1 MRISG
6 PAAVP
11 APPYQ
16 PLSEWVNARSWCRG
30 DDHDEDEES
39 GDDEEDEDNSD
50 HDEDE
55 ESDDQ
60 GEVGDI
66 NQLNQKLIMIKVRKI
81 HYIWEWEDDDA
92 DTSKISPKWEFPKSV
107 T

>member
-30 DDHDEDEES
+30 DDHDEEEES
-39 GDDEEDEDNSD
+39 GDEDEDSD
-50 HDEDE
+50 NHYEDE
-55 ESDDQ
+55 VTG
-60 GEVGDI
+60 GEDKVGDI
-66 NQLNQKLIMIKVRKI
+66 NQ
-81 HYIWEWEDDDA
+81 
-92 DTSKISPKWEFPKSV
+92 
-107 T
+107 